1 MVDALPAPLD
11 AGRGGHFEGDGDDG
25 EAAGEA
31 ALAAALVAALA
42 AAAAGAVAL
51 AEVHPRRALLGV
63 EVAAVDDDAVPRA
76 EGLLGDA
83 EAGLARAEGV
93 LWRGGWCAC
102 MSVCMSVC
110 VCECPWSV

>member
-11 AGRGGHFEGDGDDG
+11 AGRGGHFEGNGDDG

-31 ALAAALVAALA
+31 A

-93 LWRGGWCAC
+93 LWRGARWGMCCVWSL
-102 MSVCMSVC
+102 SVGGERV
-110 VCECPWSV
+110 